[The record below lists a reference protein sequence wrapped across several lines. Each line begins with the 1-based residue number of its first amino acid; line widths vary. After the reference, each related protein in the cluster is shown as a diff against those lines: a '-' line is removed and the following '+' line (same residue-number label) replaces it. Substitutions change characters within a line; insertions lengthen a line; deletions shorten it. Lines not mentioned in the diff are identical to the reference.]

1 MGVWRLSPW
10 ASWNRELLRKV
21 DSKTTSTTMPMEA
34 LQIIHTDVLL
44 TKSSFVLLRMHQT
57 CSTWRFERLEPA
69 NIAPSISGPNI
80 IDYVIRV
87 AVMFRIFFP
96 ANDVWSRSVLQE
108 SLRRQGVN
116 AFNAFL
122 MKNTY
127 KSIPLTFCNLR
138 AERNHNIT

>member
-1 MGVWRLSPW
+1 MILALLEDLKDLS
-10 ASWNRELLRKV
+10 LRI
-21 DSKTTSTTMPMEA
+21 S
-34 LQIIHTDVLL
+34 
-44 TKSSFVLLRMHQT
+44 
-57 CSTWRFERLEPA
+57 
-69 NIAPSISGPNI
+69 APSVSGPNI
-80 IDYVIRV
+80 TDYVIRV

-127 KSIPLTFCNLR
+127 KSSPLTFCNLR

>member
-1 MGVWRLSPW
+1 
-10 ASWNRELLRKV
+10 
-21 DSKTTSTTMPMEA
+21 MEA
-34 LQIIHTDVLL
+34 LQIIHTDMFL
-44 TKSSFVLLRMHQT
+44 TKTFFLLRMHQT
-57 CSTWRFERLEPA
+57 CSERMHEEDLKDLSLRISA
-69 NIAPSISGPNI
+69 LSISGPNI

-87 AVMFRIFFP
+87 AVMCRIFFP
-96 ANDVWSRSVLQE
+96 EDDVWSRSLLQE

-127 KSIPLTFCNLR
+127 ISSPLTFCNLR